1 MPAEMLVRSL
11 EAGIS
16 KAGVTTA
23 EVVAGDLWEL
33 PHEMSTP
40 VVDEMVAGQGFP
52 MVLVDKRVVCVG
64 GIDVDAVVK
73 ELSYLL

>member
-1 MPAEMLVRSL
+1 MPAEVLVRSL

-33 PHEMSTP
+33 PREMSTP
-40 VVDEMVAGQGFP
+40 VVDEMIAGHGFP
-52 MVLVDKRVVCVG
+52 MVLLGERVVCMD